1 MGEQRVSLVKDQRQ
15 MQKFV
20 KSLLDDVRS
29 FEHMLDNN
37 WFENDIARIGAEQ
50 EMVMV
55 NLSNY
60 KPATVAIEA
69 LEKLKAGHYRKT

>member
-1 MGEQRVSLVKDQRQ
+1 

-69 LEKLKAGHYRKT
+69 LEKLKEYDWVGTELAKFNLETNLT